1 MALFIKRQFDI
12 ILSIIGLVFFS
23 WLIFLAWV
31 LATIETRSNGFF
43 FQERVGKDGHFFKF
57 VKIKTM
63 KNVKGLDSTIT
74 AIDDIRITRF
84 GKFLRRFKIDELPS
98 LWNVLKGDMSFVG
111 PRPDVKGYAD
121 KLEGNERRILTL
133 RPGITGLS
141 TLKYANE
148 EKILANV
155 IDPIKYNDEVIYPD
169 KIKLNLEYLD
179 NWSLFLD
186 IKIIFKTIF
195 RLNY

>member
-1 MALFIKRQFDI
+1 
-12 ILSIIGLVFFS
+12 
-23 WLIFLAWV
+23 
-31 LATIETRSNGFF
+31 
-43 FQERVGKDGHFFKF
+43 
-57 VKIKTM
+57 
-63 KNVKGLDSTIT
+63 
-74 AIDDIRITRF
+74 
-84 GKFLRRFKIDELPS
+84 
-98 LWNVLKGDMSFVG
+98 MSFVG